1 MAPPADAGRAAGGGR
16 PVTGR
21 LTRRPGGAARLR
33 ALLDSGQTI
42 VAPGAFDPLA
52 ARLVEEA
59 GFPAVYMTGF
69 GTSAAL
75 IGRPDVGLLTMTE
88 MAGNAGRIADCV
100 DIPVIADADTGYGN
114 PLNVIRTVG
123 AYEAAGVAGIHIEDQ
138 VAPKKCGH
146 MEGKQVI
153 GAQEMAAKI
162 RAAVEA
168 RSQPEFVIIARTDA
182 RAVEGLEQALERA
195 RLYREAGADALFIEA
210 LVSEAEIQAAAAAF
224 PGVPLLFNWAE
235 GGKTPPVSLARLTEL
250 GYRVVIFPISTLLA
264 ATAGM
269 RAILREIA
277 AAGTPAAV
285 LGDLP
290 TFGEFVDFIGLPQV
304 REAEQRYAT

>member
-1 MAPPADAGRAAGGGR
+1 MTA
-16 PVTGR
+16 R
-21 LTRRPGGAARLR
+21 LTRRQGGAARLR
-33 ALLDSGQTI
+33 QLLDSGETI

-88 MAGNAGRIADCV
+88 MADNAARIAACV

-114 PLNVIRTVG
+114 PLNVIRTVS

-146 MEGKQVI
+146 MDGKLVI
-153 GAQEMAAKI
+153 PAPEMVAKI

-168 RSQPEFVIIARTDA
+168 RARPEFVIIARTDA
-182 RAVEGLEQALERA
+182 RAVEGLERAIERG
-195 RLYREAGADALFIEA
+195 RMYRQAGADVLFIEA
-210 LVSEAEIQAAAAAF
+210 VVTAQEAQEAARAF
-224 PGVPLLFNWAE
+224 PDVPLLFNWAE
-235 GGKTPPVSLARLTEL
+235 GGKTPPISLDRLREL
-250 GYRVVIFPISTLLA
+250 GYRIVIFPISTLLA
-264 ATAGM
+264 ATAAM
-269 RAILREIA
+269 RRILQEIA
-277 AAGTPAAV
+277 DAGTPAAM
-285 LGDLP
+285 LP
-290 TFGEFVDFIGLPQV
+290 ELPAFGEFVDFIGLPEV
-304 REAEQRYAT
+304 REAEQRYAVTEPAPGRRSP

>member
-1 MAPPADAGRAAGGGR
+1 
-16 PVTGR
+16 VTGR

-33 ALLDSGQTI
+33 ALLESGQTI

-88 MAGNAGRIADCV
+88 MAASAGRIADCV

-146 MEGKQVI
+146 MDGKLVI
-153 GAQEMAAKI
+153 GAQEMAAKV

-195 RLYREAGADALFIEA
+195 RLYREAGADVLFIEA
-210 LVSEAEIQAAAAAF
+210 LVSEAEVEEAARAF

-250 GYRVVIFPISTLLA
+250 GYRIVIFPISTLLA
-264 ATAGM
+264 ATAAM

-277 AAGTPAAV
+277 AAGTPAAA
-285 LGDLP
+285 LADLP